1 MLKFNNDSEWETWN
15 TMDDFLCS
23 PLCSLSARPLLR
35 REALPLS
42 LSLSLCLSLFGSVE
56 NERWRILG
64 STEVKRWILPSIFK
78 FRIER
83 RQTKGTNATNEK
95 GETEAHGSRTLLPW
109 LWSFLV
115 ITFFQFEGRTEESV
129 ATFPAIAHSPPP
141 KKKNLLS
148 FLRFP
153 SSSRR
158 FLLYFSFIQFFLIK
172 ILIVELS

>member
-42 LSLSLCLSLFGSVE
+42 LSFSLSLFVRQRR
-56 NERWRILG
+56 ERKVANTWIYR
-64 STEVKRWILPSIFK
+64 SWILPSIFK

-141 KKKNLLS
+141 KKKIS
-148 FLRFP
+148 FLSSDFP
-153 SSSRR
+153 PLRVAFSYI
-158 FLLYFSFIQFFLIK
+158 FLLYDSF
-172 ILIVELS
+172 

>member
-1 MLKFNNDSEWETWN
+1 MIRNEKRETRWM
-15 TMDDFLCS
+15 TFFVPLYVPFLLVLFFDERHF
-23 PLCSLSARPLLR
+23 P
-35 REALPLS
+35 S
-42 LSLSLCLSLFGSVE
+42 LSLSLCLSLFDSVE

-141 KKKNLLS
+141 KKIS
-148 FLRFP
+148 FLSSDFP
-153 SSSRR
+153 PLRVAFSYI
-158 FLLYFSFIQFFLIK
+158 FLLYDSF
-172 ILIVELS
+172 

>member
-1 MLKFNNDSEWETWN
+1 MIRNEKRETRWM
-15 TMDDFLCS
+15 TFFVPLHLPFLLVLFFDERHF
-23 PLCSLSARPLLR
+23 P
-35 REALPLS
+35 S
-42 LSLSLCLSLFGSVE
+42 LSLSLCLSLFDSVE

-141 KKKNLLS
+141 KKIS
-148 FLRFP
+148 FLSSDFP
-153 SSSRR
+153 PLRVAFSYI
-158 FLLYFSFIQFFLIK
+158 FLLYDSF
-172 ILIVELS
+172 

>member
-23 PLCSLSARPLLR
+23 PSSSLSARPLLR

-141 KKKNLLS
+141 KKKIS
-148 FLRFP
+148 FLSSDFP
-153 SSSRR
+153 PLRVAFSYI
-158 FLLYFSFIQFFLIK
+158 FLLYDSF
-172 ILIVELS
+172 

>member
-1 MLKFNNDSEWETWN
+1 MRNVKHDGWLSLFPSI
-15 TMDDFLCS
+15 FPFCS
-23 PLCSLSARPLLR
+23 SSSSTRGTS
-35 REALPLS
+35 PLS
-42 LSLSLCLSLFGSVE
+42 LFLFVSLCSAGSVE

-141 KKKNLLS
+141 KKIS
-148 FLRFP
+148 FL
-153 SSSRR
+153 SSDFSPLRVAFSYI
-158 FLLYFSFIQFFLIK
+158 FLLYDSF
-172 ILIVELS
+172 

>member
-1 MLKFNNDSEWETWN
+1 MIRNEKRETRWM
-15 TMDDFLCS
+15 TFFVPLYVPFLLVLFFDERHF
-23 PLCSLSARPLLR
+23 P
-35 REALPLS
+35 S
-42 LSLSLCLSLFGSVE
+42 LSLSLCLSLFDSVE

-141 KKKNLLS
+141 KKIS
-148 FLRFP
+148 FL
-153 SSSRR
+153 SSDFSPLRVAFSYI
-158 FLLYFSFIQFFLIK
+158 FLLYDSF
-172 ILIVELS
+172 

>member
-1 MLKFNNDSEWETWN
+1 MIRNEKRETRWM
-15 TMDDFLCS
+15 TFFVPLYVPFLLVLFFDERHF
-23 PLCSLSARPLLR
+23 P
-35 REALPLS
+35 S
-42 LSLSLCLSLFGSVE
+42 LSLSLCLSLFDSVE